1 MKEQLLKKQHE
12 VEALKEVISNA
23 KTIVAFDYPGLTV
36 AQTTKLRRAL
46 LKGNCDMK
54 IYKNNI
60 TRRAALALDLGE
72 FADKV
77 VGPLALVSSS
87 VDVVNP
93 AKIVV
98 DFFKEL
104 KIKGKGYKDVVKVGI
119 IEGKVVGVNKIEEL
133 ATLPNRETLLT
144 MLAAGL
150 LQPVKEVAIGLNM
163 LVEEKE

>member
-12 VEALKEVISNA
+12 VEALTEVFKNA

-46 LKGNCDMK
+46 LKADCEMK
-54 IYKNNI
+54 VYKNNI
-60 TRRAALALDLGE
+60 TRRAAEACGLSELT
-72 FADKV
+72 DKI

-93 AKIVV
+93 AKVV
-98 DFFKEL
+98 VEFFKEL
-104 KIKGKGYKDVVKVGI
+104 KIKGKGYKDVIKVGV

-133 ATLPNRETLLT
+133 ATLPSRETMLT

-150 LQPVKEVAIGLNM
+150 LAPVRDITIGLNM
-163 LVEEKE
+163 LVEEKQ

>member
-12 VEALKEVISNA
+12 VEALKEVIQNA

-98 DFFKEL
+98 DFFKDL
-104 KIKGKGYKDVVKVGI
+104 KIKGKSYKEVVKVGI